1 MTVAFLDGFLV
12 EVFGRWVLEVFDS
25 FYDCYAR
32 GGVAFGQLFEVAVGL
47 FGLGLF
53 AEGLW
58 C

>member
-1 MTVAFLDGFLV
+1 MTVAFFDTPFV
-12 EVFGRWVLEVFDS
+12 EIFGRWVLEVFDS

>member
-1 MTVAFLDGFLV
+1 MTVAFLDGFLA
-12 EVFGRWVLEVFDS
+12 EVFGRWVVDVFNS

-32 GGVAFGQLFEVAVGL
+32 GGVAFCQLLEVAVGL
-47 FGLGLF
+47 FGLGFF